1 MKKILDH
8 HIPREVRRALIGL
21 QLSAVGKIMITAIAI
36 TFLTCQLFLFNTSVV
51 VAAETPVKID
61 ENRMVQLNAN
71 EKTLLTKGEIGK
83 GKKLFNTACANCH
96 VGGAT
101 LTNPNVGLDIGTLA
115 QATPQRN
122 TIEGLVDFM
131 KNPTTFDGVEE
142 INELHPSLKSTDIF
156 PIMRGLTDP
165 ELKAIAAYILYSA
178 NLKGVSWGGGKIY
191 Y

>member
-1 MKKILDH
+1 MKKNLDPH
-8 HIPREVRRALIGL
+8 LPGVKPRS
-21 QLSAVGKIMITAIAI
+21 LSQIMVLAIA
-36 TFLTCQLFLFNTSVV
+36 FVCLTCQLFLFNTANVL
-51 VAAETPVKID
+51 AADTPAKPD
-61 ENRMVQLNAN
+61 ENRVVLLNAK
-71 EKTLLTKGEIGK
+71 EKILLSKGEITK
-83 GKKLFNTACANCH
+83 GKKLFNTACASCH

-115 QATPQRN
+115 LANPQRN
-122 TIEGLVDFM
+122 TIEGLVDYM
-131 KNPTTFDGVEE
+131 KNPTTFDGVDE

-165 ELKAIAAYILYSA
+165 ELKAIASYILYSA